1 MSTEVLLAG
10 TDLDA
15 VLEARGI
22 PATLEGAIVARLD
35 RLSHV
40 QQVVIRAASVV
51 GRTFD
56 LAALRAAL
64 PASAQ
69 ATLLE
74 RDVEALV
81 EEGLVAPARTSLSA
95 PAYEFRHVLLRDVA
109 YHGMSFAER
118 RVLHKAV
125 ALWMEQTAEGRAGV
139 LDTLLGY
146 HFREAGETEPAARY
160 LARAGEAAVKSY
172 SNKEAATLLASAI
185 MLEQDAHATKAVRDT
200 RGALELLLGRAYLA
214 LSRYC

>member
-10 TDLDA
+10 ADLDA

-35 RLSHV
+35 RLSQV
-40 QQVVIRAASVV
+40 QQLVIRAASVV

-56 LAALRAAL
+56 FAALRAAL

-69 ATLLE
+69 ATLV

-81 EEGLVAPARTSLSA
+81 QEGLVAPRAHSVCPGVRVS
-95 PAYEFRHVLLRDVA
+95 PVLLRDVA

-118 RVLHKAV
+118 RLLHKAV
-125 ALWMEQTAEGRAGV
+125 ALWMEQTADGRAGL

-146 HFREAGETEPAARY
+146 HFREAGEDGARRS
-160 LARAGEAAVKSY
+160 LPRPRRRSCGE
-172 SNKEAATLLASAI
+172 
-185 MLEQDAHATKAVRDT
+185 
-200 RGALELLLGRAYLA
+200 ELFQ
-214 LSRYC
+214 